1 MTEGL
6 SREVEIDPRH
16 AALLLIDVQNYTANR
31 DGGVY
36 RGLVPREIDK
46 RYGYFF
52 ATLRE
57 SAIPNMQR
65 LQKACRQGGIE
76 ILYTVIESLT
86 RDGRDR
92 GLDYK
97 ISGLHVPKG
106 SPDAAVLA
114 ELAPA
119 EDEIVIPKTSSSP
132 FISTNIDYVL
142 RNLGVHFLMIA
153 GTDNPVGQPT
163 DLQNSTRPSS
173 RSWKLTAGGLAL
185 AGTAM
190 ICASFAIMNKAPNL
204 PKRELSVV
212 ATEGPVSPQN
222 EETLEPSSDARSV
235 MQDSRQAALL
245 QVGNLETQP
254 DANTALAN
262 SSSLPA
268 GGEAGVDAPHP
279 ASFGLEFGS
288 TRIHAGGGEP
298 GGRAGGL
305 ANGQIGRDIDCGS
318 TVHPRFDRFGASG

>member
-142 RNLGVHFLMIA
+142 RNLGVRFLMIGGDYA
-153 GTDNPVGQPT
+153 PT
-163 DLQNSTRPSS
+163 GPPTTAPPTAPAAVPAVWTGVAQAPKVRDASATSATLSMLQTSRNSS
-173 RSWKLTAGGLAL
+173 R
-185 AGTAM
+185 M
-190 ICASFAIMNKAPNL
+190 P
-204 PKRELSVV
+204 
-212 ATEGPVSPQN
+212 
-222 EETLEPSSDARSV
+222 
-235 MQDSRQAALL
+235 
-245 QVGNLETQP
+245 
-254 DANTALAN
+254 
-262 SSSLPA
+262 
-268 GGEAGVDAPHP
+268 
-279 ASFGLEFGS
+279 
-288 TRIHAGGGEP
+288 
-298 GGRAGGL
+298 
-305 ANGQIGRDIDCGS
+305 
-318 TVHPRFDRFGASG
+318 